1 MIKNAT
7 PVDGVPGV
15 FRMVLT
21 GKVYAPDAQ
30 AVEAELNRIIEKGA
44 KNILLACFSLEAV
57 DSAVLS
63 AFIAGLENLKSRKGG
78 TIIFMGANETISRIL
93 QITKMDR
100 FCPLV
105 VDESAALALLGVQ
118 PGTAQ

>member
-1 MIKNAT
+1 MIRPAG
-7 PVDGVPGV
+7 PVPGDPEI
-15 FRMVLT
+15 FRLVLT

-30 AVEAELNRIIEKGA
+30 AVESEIRKAVEKGA
-44 KNILLACFSLEAV
+44 KNLLLACFSLEAV

-63 AFIAGLENLKSRKGG
+63 AIIAGLENLKSRKGG
-78 TIIFMGANETISRIL
+78 TIVFMGANETISRIL

-105 VDESAALALLGVQ
+105 ADETAALALL
-118 PGTAQ
+118 AAKREAAK

>member
-7 PVDGVPGV
+7 PIDGVPGV
-15 FRMVLT
+15 FRLVLT
-21 GKVYAPDAQ
+21 GKVYAPEAQ
-30 AVEAELNRIIEKGA
+30 AVETELTRIIDKGA

-63 AFIAGLENLKSRKGG
+63 AFIAGLENLKSRGGG

-93 QITKMDR
+93 KITKMDR

-105 VDESAALALLGVQ
+105 ADEAAALALLGGQ
-118 PGTAQ
+118 SGNAQ